1 MTVEQIESRVHEL
14 QIEARKIEQRL
25 RHLEGSHEYVK
36 EHNENLSFTGDSW
49 KETVRRQN
57 GSPKEIEDTRKELDK
72 VFSEIKRLN
81 EAKNFAKTDKE
92 VEAEEKLYREKVLG
106 QKEQKIIE
114 EKKFEE
120 LRNKRESKLQKKRF
134 EEIKKTYKKFSRN
147 KDLIDKITNSRP
159 KWKKLKNYSVEELD
173 FLLKLSKGETKYQ
186 EYKNSKGTLEEQKK
200 RYESDFRSAYNNKNS
215 LERMMELNEKL
226 EKTYGGRHI

>member
-1 MTVEQIESRVHEL
+1 MTVEQIESRVREL
-14 QIEARKIEQRL
+14 QIEGRKIEQRL

-49 KETVRRQN
+49 KETVMRQN
-57 GSPKEIEDTRKELDK
+57 GSPKEIEDARKELDK
-72 VFSEIKRLN
+72 VYSEIKRLN
-81 EAKNFAKTDKE
+81 EAKPFAKTDKE
-92 VEAEEKLYREKVLG
+92 VEAEEKLYREKVLK

-120 LRNKRESKLQKKRF
+120 LRNKRESKLRKKRF

-147 KDLIDKITNSRP
+147 KNLIDKITDSRP

-173 FLLKLSKGETKYQ
+173 FLLKISKGETTYQ
-186 EYKNSKGTLEEQKK
+186 ALNNKGTLEEQKK
-200 RYESDFRSAYNNKNS
+200 RREYDFRNAYNNKNS
-215 LERMMELNEKL
+215 LERAMKSNEKL
-226 EKTYGGRHI
+226 EKTYGRHI

>member
-1 MTVEQIESRVHEL
+1 MTVEQIESRVREL
-14 QIEARKIEQRL
+14 QIEGRKIEQRL

-49 KETVRRQN
+49 KETVMRQN
-57 GSPKEIEDTRKELDK
+57 GSPKEIEDARKELDK
-72 VFSEIKRLN
+72 VYSEIKQLN
-81 EAKNFAKTDKE
+81 EAKPFAKTDKE
-92 VEAEEKLYREKVLG
+92 VEAEEKLYREKVLK

-120 LRNKRESKLQKKRF
+120 LRNKRESKLRKKRF

-147 KDLIDKITNSRP
+147 KNLIDKITDSRP

-186 EYKNSKGTLEEQKK
+186 EFKNRKGTLEDLKK
-200 RYESDFRSAYNNKNS
+200 RYEYDFRNAYNNKNS
-215 LERMMELNEKL
+215 LERAMKSNEKL
-226 EKTYGGRHI
+226 EKTYGRHI

>member
-1 MTVEQIESRVHEL
+1 MTVEQIERRVREL
-14 QIEARKIEQRL
+14 QIEGREIEQGL
-25 RHLEGSHEYVK
+25 RHLEGYHEYVK

-72 VFSEIKRLN
+72 VYSEIKRLN
-81 EAKNFAKTDKE
+81 EAKYFAKTDKE
-92 VEAEEKLYREKVLG
+92 VEAEQKLYREKVL
-106 QKEQKIIE
+106 KREEEKRIE

-120 LRNKRESKLQKKRF
+120 LRNKRESKLRKKRF
-134 EEIKKTYKKFSRN
+134 EEIKKTYKKFRRN
-147 KDLIDKITNSRP
+147 KDLIEKITDCRP

-186 EYKNSKGTLEEQKK
+186 EFKNRKGTLEYLKK
-200 RYESDFRSAYNNKNS
+200 LYESDFRNAYDDKNS
-215 LERMMELNEKL
+215 LEHAMKLNEKL
-226 EKTYGGRHI
+226 EKTYGRHI